1 MAERLYINADE
12 ARITYRGFAHVDLEM
27 FDGRKFE
34 DLEPRRLFPLS
45 GLTKYITLLDH
56 DMKEVAL
63 IRDLATILPESRQ
76 AIEKC
81 LDEYYMIPKITE
93 IIDRKEKNGLLKY
106 TVMTNYGERSF
117 DIRNRHADIKNLY
130 DGRVLFRD
138 SDDNRYEIP
147 DITKLDR
154 KSWLKINIDL

>member
-1 MAERLYINADE
+1 MADRLYIDADE
-12 ARITYRGFAHVDLEM
+12 AKITYRGFARVDVQM
-27 FDGRKFE
+27 YDGLVFE

-45 GLTKYITLLDH
+45 GLTKYITLIDK
-56 DMKEVAL
+56 DMKEVAM
-63 IRDLATILPESRQ
+63 IRDLERIMPESRE
-76 AIEKC
+76 AVEKC

-93 IIDRKEKNGLLKY
+93 ILDRKEKNGLLKY
-106 TVMTNYGERSF
+106 KVNTNYGVREFSV
-117 DIRNRHADIKNLY
+117 RNRHSDIKNLY

-147 DITKLDR
+147 DIMKLDK

>member
-1 MAERLYINADE
+1 MADRLY
-12 ARITYRGFAHVDLEM
+12 ITYRGFARVDLEM
-27 FDGRKFE
+27 YDGRRFE

-45 GLTKYITLLDH
+45 GLTKYITLLDR

-93 IIDRKEKNGLLKY
+93 ILDRKDKNGLLKY

-117 DIRNRHADIKNLY
+117 DIRNRHSDIKNLY
-130 DGRVLFRD
+130 DGRILFRD

-147 DITKLDR
+147 DITKLDK

>member
-12 ARITYRGFAHVDLEM
+12 AKITYRGFARVDVLM
-27 FDGRKFE
+27 YDGRVFE

-45 GLTKYITLLDH
+45 GLTKYITLLDK
-56 DMKEVAL
+56 DLKEVAM
-63 IRDLATILPESRQ
+63 IRDLETLIPESRA

-93 IIDRKEKNGLLKY
+93 ILERTEKNGLLKY
-106 TVMTNYGERSF
+106 KVNTNYGIRSF
-117 DIRNRHADIKNLY
+117 DIRNRHSDIKNLY

-147 DITKLDR
+147 DIMKLDK
-154 KSWLKINIDL
+154 KSWLKINMDL

>member
-12 ARITYRGFAHVDLEM
+12 AKITYRGFARVDVLM
-27 FDGRKFE
+27 YDGRSFE

-45 GLTKYITLLDH
+45 GLDKYITLLDR
-56 DMKEVAL
+56 DLKEVAM
-63 IRDLATILPESRQ
+63 IRDITQLLPESREAVQ
-76 AIEKC
+76 KC
-81 LDEYYMIPKITE
+81 LDEYYMIPKITG
-93 IIDRKEKNGLLKY
+93 IIDRREKNGLLKY
-106 TVMTNYGERSF
+106 KVETNYGVREF
-117 DIRNRHADIKNLY
+117 DIRNRHSDIKNLY

-147 DITKLDR
+147 DITKLDK

>member
-12 ARITYRGFAHVDLEM
+12 VIITYRGFARVDLKM
-27 FDGRKFE
+27 YDGRVFE

-45 GLTKYITLLDH
+45 GLTKYITLLDK
-56 DMKEVAL
+56 DLKEVAM
-63 IRDLATILPESRQ
+63 IRDLETLIPESRE
-76 AIEKC
+76 AVEKC

-93 IIDRKEKNGLLKY
+93 ILERTEKNGLLKY
-106 TVMTNYGERSF
+106 KVNTNYGVRAF
-117 DIRNRHADIKNLY
+117 DIRNRHSDIKNLY

-147 DITKLDR
+147 DIMKLDK
-154 KSWLKINIDL
+154 KSWLKINMDL